1 MISLLE
7 GCRNIQQVEEKHWEY
22 CKKLI
27 IGKIENEL
35 KKHSQKGNS
44 NNDNSQNL
52 DENELFF
59 FEYIKN
65 EENLRKI
72 ILGEP
77 RKLEALK
84 RLFNCKFGGIFGEND
99 KDNRRKNTAKE
110 IFDYENLC
118 KKCNKRWDAVKLVEA
133 IGINTCPYCNRQ
145 YVFSFKKSNSK
156 SVRPSLDHFYCRS
169 KYPYFG
175 LSLYNL
181 IPSCD
186 ICNSRLKLDKE
197 FTLKRNLH
205 PYTESFHDHLRFSI
219 KIKEVK
225 NFFDDADVG
234 EIDFVRKGEYFI
246 KAESNAKV
254 FNLKAAY
261 EQGHKDY
268 IAEQIFKARVYND
281 SWARSIMDEF
291 AGLFASEEVLKRF
304 YFGNY
309 VRREDINKRPL
320 AKLTI
325 DILEEFGI
333 K

>member
-7 GCRNIQQVEEKHWEY
+7 GCANMDTIKNKHKEYTLSLVKTKLEKYVNKGFDTKDKEFI
-22 CKKLI
+22 KKVIDNLDAILI
-27 IGKIENEL
+27 GDPQML
-35 KKHSQKGNS
+35 QKF
-44 NNDNSQNL
+44 L
-52 DENELFF
+52 DEN
-59 FEYIKN
+59 KN
-65 EENLRKI
+65 KQI
-72 ILGEP
+72 T
-77 RKLEALK
+77 KL
-84 RLFNCKFGGIFGEND
+84 
-99 KDNRRKNTAKE
+99 
-110 IFDYENLC
+110 
-118 KKCNKRWDAVKLVEA
+118 NKRNQSKQNIVHNFFLNSFNFETYRNTHGEWLV
-133 IGINTCPYCNRQ
+133 NSLNLNVCPYCNRQ
-145 YVFSFKKSNSK
+145 YIFSFKKSDSK

-186 ICNSRLKLDKE
+186 ICNSMLKLDKE

-234 EIDFVRKGEYFI
+234 EIKFLPRGEGKLYC
-246 KAESNAKV
+246 KARRNASV
-254 FNLKAAY
+254 FKLKAAY
-261 EQGHKDY
+261 GQGHKDY
-268 IAEQIFKARVYND
+268 IAEQVFKARVYND
-281 SWARSIMDEF
+281 SWARGIMDEF
-291 AGLFASEEVLKRF
+291 AGLFASEEELKRF